1 MLWGPLR
8 HTRPWY
14 LCKHC
19 LVLQRR
25 PGLLFF
31 SCPAFLV
38 RVHNSGT
45 MASGSSTL
53 QPASSALVLLFPPH
67 APHGAPY
74 DLERRAKAAGGP
86 PQTPNA
92 AWSRP
97 PPHFLHKSTTT
108 RRNRVSSVLV
118 TVWTSVGGCRVSQE
132 CPDTTSEPAWL
143 GPLRRLR
150 GEGGLLPVSPHTMGY
165 KFSSDWVWSQN
176 TPRSWYWH
184 FMGPQKP

>member
-1 MLWGPLR
+1 M
-8 HTRPWY
+8 
-14 LCKHC
+14 CKHC

-53 QPASSALVLLFPPH
+53 QPASSALLLHFRPH

-74 DLERRAKAAGGP
+74 DPERRAKAAGEP

-108 RRNRVSSVLV
+108 RRNRVSTILV
-118 TVWTSVGGCRVSQE
+118 AMQKSVGRHWVSQE
-132 CPDTTSEPAWL
+132 CPNTTSEPAWL

-150 GEGGLLPVSPHTMGY
+150 GEDGLLPVCPHTMGY
-165 KFSSDWVWSQN
+165 KISSDWVWSQN
-176 TPRSWYWH
+176 KPWLWYWQ
-184 FMGPQKP
+184 FMGPQIP